1 MSKEGFDIKE
11 TARPATPPDVVIEQ
25 HENVEEKLE
34 VTAEEKAKLN
44 EGLQDITLER
54 TIKIIKELVY
64 MHEADQNF
72 SGETLNSMK
81 DFLANPPIDD
91 VPEKNE
97 TLRLM
102 KLEALLATE
111 NSPYAEVRAVADP
124 TDDPDMP
131 CSTLRAWFLG
141 IIFCC
146 FGVFIDTLFAFRYP
160 NISVSAN
167 VAQLVAYP
175 AGTFLARVLPK
186 WSFTICGQ
194 KFELNPGPFSAKEHM
209 MITIM
214 ANVAFTSPYTVAIIP
229 VQALP
234 QYFNMPFARDR
245 GYQICISL
253 AVNLFGVGLAGVLRR
268 FLVYPSVAIWPMALQ
283 YVALIKAFHSEK
295 DEPVRGPLKRVYTW
309 SREKIFLWATLFM
322 GIYFMLPGYLFGAM
336 SLFSWMTWISP
347 NNIHLDAVAGVAGGL
362 GLNPW
367 PTFDWNLSGYSGLYM
382 PTFSIVNQIVG
393 VLIAAVMI
401 LVIWYSNAWQTG
413 YLPINSNRTFDNTGS
428 RFNVTK
434 VLNSK
439 GLFDEAS
446 YQQYSQPWFSAGYI
460 VYTIWC
466 FASYTAAL
474 SYVYFFYR
482 QTIVR
487 GFQAIWRQVRGKVED
502 GEVEEDIHYRL
513 MKRYKE
519 VPDWHY
525 VILLIVPIVFGIA
538 ALTGWPTGASVGALF
553 YGLLIP
559 VIFILPIGIIQA
571 VTGMPIAINTLA
583 AIIGGLINA
592 GNANGL
598 IFFKCWAYI
607 SSWQALGFL
616 SDLKLAHYVKVP
628 PRTAFW
634 CQIVATIIFAVVSS
648 LQMNFIMAIKDVCTP
663 DAPFRFTCPYQTSFF
678 TVTLFYG
685 VLSPKRLFGAG
696 QRYSMM
702 LLGFPLGFLLVF
714 LYWLLQKKYP
724 RSSFV
729 RQIHPVMLCMGPVSF
744 GAPYNLA
751 FHLPNLY
758 VNLFSFVYIRKRYL
772 AFWSKW
778 NYVISAAFSC
788 GIAISALI
796 IFFALQIPKDG
807 NLVVNW
813 WGNNVVNEGCEG
825 SGGCPRLELG
835 DSGTFG
841 PASWS

>member
-1 MSKEGFDIKE
+1 M
-11 TARPATPPDVVIEQ
+11 
-25 HENVEEKLE
+25 
-34 VTAEEKAKLN
+34 
-44 EGLQDITLER
+44 
-54 TIKIIKELVY
+54 
-64 MHEADQNF
+64 
-72 SGETLNSMK
+72 
-81 DFLANPPIDD
+81 
-91 VPEKNE
+91 
-97 TLRLM
+97 
-102 KLEALLATE
+102 
-111 NSPYAEVRAVADP
+111 
-124 TDDPDMP
+124 
-131 CSTLRAWFLG
+131 
-141 IIFCC
+141 
-146 FGVFIDTLFAFRYP
+146 
-160 NISVSAN
+160 
-167 VAQLVAYP
+167 
-175 AGTFLARVLPK
+175 
-186 WSFTICGQ
+186 
-194 KFELNPGPFSAKEHM
+194 
-209 MITIM
+209 
-214 ANVAFTSPYTVAIIP
+214 
-229 VQALP
+229 
-234 QYFNMPFARDR
+234 
-245 GYQICISL
+245 
-253 AVNLFGVGLAGVLRR
+253 
-268 FLVYPSVAIWPMALQ
+268 
-283 YVALIKAFHSEK
+283 
-295 DEPVRGPLKRVYTW
+295 
-309 SREKIFLWATLFM
+309 
-322 GIYFMLPGYLFGAM
+322 
-336 SLFSWMTWISP
+336 
-347 NNIHLDAVAGVAGGL
+347 AGVAGGL

-413 YLPINSNRTFDNTGS
+413 YLPINSNRTYDNTGS

-434 VLNSK
+434 ILNSK

-696 QRYSMM
+696 QRYNMM

-772 AFWSKW
+772 AFWSK
-778 NYVISAAFSC
+778 VCRTSC
-788 GIAISALI
+788 VS
-796 IFFALQIPKDG
+796 
-807 NLVVNW
+807 
-813 WGNNVVNEGCEG
+813 
-825 SGGCPRLELG
+825 S
-835 DSGTFG
+835 
-841 PASWS
+841 

>member
-1 MSKEGFDIKE
+1 MDEDKQNEFKRLQASQDKHHNSRA
-11 TARPATPPDVVIEQ
+11 AREC
-25 HENVEEKLE
+25 EKLE
-34 VTAEEKAKLN
+34 VTAEEKAKLK
-44 EGLQDITLER
+44 EGLQDITLEQLLWR
-54 TIKIIKELVY
+54 
-64 MHEADQNF
+64 
-72 SGETLNSMK
+72 
-81 DFLANPPIDD
+81 D
-91 VPEKNE
+91 V
-97 TLRLM
+97 
-102 KLEALLATE
+102 LATE

-124 TDDPDMP
+124 TDDPNMP

-186 WSFTICGQ
+186 WSFTIRGQ

-214 ANVAFTSPYTVAIIP
+214 ANVAFTAPYTVAIIP

-234 QYFNMPFARDR
+234 QYFNIPFARDKA
-245 GYQICISL
+245 YQICISL

-268 FLVYPSVAIWPMALQ
+268 FLVYPSVAIWPTALQ
-283 YVALIKAFHSEK
+283 RAREGSIETSIYLV
-295 DEPVRGPLKRVYTW
+295 
-309 SREKIFLWATLFM
+309 SREIFLWATLFM

-367 PTFDWNLSGYSGLYM
+367 PTFDWNLFTAGGYSGLFL

-401 LVIWYSNAWQTG
+401 LIIWYSNAWQTG

-434 VLNSK
+434 ILNSK

-487 GFQAIWRQVRGKVED
+487 GFQAIWRQVRGQVDDSEI
-502 GEVEEDIHYRL
+502 EEDIHYRL

-525 VILLIVPIVFGIA
+525 VVLLVVPIVFGIA

-583 AIIGGLINA
+583 AILGGLINA

-598 IFFKCWAYI
+598 IFFKCWAYL

-616 SDLKLAHYVKVP
+616 GDLKLAHYVKVP

-648 LQMNFIMAIKDVCTP
+648 LQMNFIMAIKD
-663 DAPFRFTCPYQTSFF
+663 
-678 TVTLFYG
+678 
-685 VLSPKRLFGAG
+685 
-696 QRYSMM
+696 RYNMM

-813 WGNNVVNEGCEG
+813 WGNNVVNQGCEG
-825 SGGCPRLELG
+825 SGGCPRLEVG